1 MNLITFYIKVITN
14 NNSCTQNTDYTDGR
28 YSVPDG
34 DLTANLGRMPLAVV
48 GDASIG
54 QSAAINYYLATE
66 CGLMGK
72 SSLEAAQIISI
83 SEHLKE
89 MNTAYRTIVPWG
101 AEPSKDALDKWF
113 DQGATDVTG
122 TADRAGQPTR
132 YLTWWMG
139 RIEAVLGSSGF
150 AVGDS
155 LSLADVLLYN
165 VFSEHLKV
173 IYDDE

>member
-1 MNLITFYIKVITN
+1 
-14 NNSCTQNTDYTDGR
+14 
-28 YSVPDG
+28 
-34 DLTANLGRMPLAVV
+34 MPLAIV

-122 TADRAGQPTR
+122 TADRAGQSTR

-173 IYDDE
+173 IYDDYDDFYMLFLTCSHHQWHRMHNITRCYVLI